1 MAILESRTKT
11 GISWVKESVVLFKMQ
26 PSKWMLLAMAYVSI
40 FMMLP
45 SLFQSS
51 TIAMGTV
58 LIWPIFTAFAI
69 MLFRNADIGKKES
82 LQQTIALIKPRLT
95 VLISLGLIC
104 LLYATLISYLL
115 NSDIEALVPFA
126 ESSKAMDEAQYML
139 FMEKFMPFLL
149 KLLLLLLP
157 LFISTWFSPMLIVI
171 NRYPVLKAI
180 KSSIAGTIQY
190 TVAMGVSWIVL
201 TAAVF
206 LLMLALGLV
215 VGILAQ
221 LMPFIAQTLMPI
233 LIFGTL
239 LVTTAL
245 MFAFQYV
252 SYRDVFRAAVA
263 DI

>member
-1 MAILESRTKT
+1 
-11 GISWVKESVVLFKMQ
+11 
-26 PSKWMLLAMAYVSI
+26 LASAYVGI

-45 SLFQSS
+45 SLPGLGFF
-51 TIAMGTV
+51 ALFTV
-58 LIWPIFTAFAI
+58 LIWPIFTAFAV
-69 MLFRNADIGKKES
+69 MLFRNADIGKKETI
-82 LQQTIALIKPRLT
+82 QQTIMLIKPRLR
-95 VLISLGLIC
+95 VLISLGLAC

-126 ESSKAMDEAQYML
+126 EGTKAMDEAQYML
-139 FMEKFMPFLL
+139 FMERFMPFLL

-171 NRYPVLKAI
+171 NRYPVVKAI

-190 TVAMGVSWIVL
+190 TVAMGISWIVL
-201 TAAVF
+201 SAAVF
-206 LLMLALGLV
+206 AVMLVLGLV

-221 LMPFIAQTLMPI
+221 LMPFLAQTLMPI

-252 SYRDVFRAAVA
+252 SYRDVFRAAVV